1 MIMKAELSFSIDKNK
16 EIIDLCGFDALLQ
29 HNAKYKERKI
39 YDYETIQVL
48 EKV

>member
-1 MIMKAELSFSIDKNK
+1 M
-16 EIIDLCGFDALLQ
+16 EIYKGRLKGRKPIVD
-29 HNAKYKERKI
+29 NSKYKKRKI